1 MGFEKVEFEF
11 PNEEETSTDIEV
23 EKSSALTMGEVEV
36 EVGESEE
43 SEEQVDLAVE
53 APKEELEYV
62 EDEVVDDTPE
72 NDRDRR
78 TSKPPEAVTDEEL
91 KNYSRK
97 VQRRIN
103 SFSKSYNDERRLK
116 ETALRE
122 RTELENFARNLVNE
136 NEGLKDTVDRN
147 QEALLEQAKRTAAGE
162 MILAKRAYKA
172 AY

>member
-62 EDEVVDDTPE
+62 EDESYEIEVVDDTPE

-78 TSKPPEAVTDEEL
+78 TSKPPSVKVTMM
-91 KNYSRK
+91 K
-97 VQRRIN
+97 
-103 SFSKSYNDERRLK
+103 
-116 ETALRE
+116 
-122 RTELENFARNLVNE
+122 
-136 NEGLKDTVDRN
+136 EGLKKRLYESVQSLRT
-147 QEALLEQAKRTAAGE
+147 LLGTLLTRMKDLR
-162 MILAKRAYKA
+162 IP
-172 AY
+172 